1 MQQQELQMEDKLIQ
15 QLTRDESQWTLRED
29 IKTEDDLWD
38 NFFTILQN
46 NNRAVLN
53 GVSLTANEKAS
64 IKAQINHSTFFKAA
78 QDFTGAN
85 GQYRIT
91 IQRDDTTVGTINLM
105 VIDQGVPLST
115 RWPIRYSWAAVKR
128 WIMTGE
134 VMLLF

>member
-115 RWPIRYSWAAVKR
+115 SWPIRYSWAAVKR

>member
-53 GVSLTANEKAS
+53 GVPLTANEKAS

-78 QDFTGAN
+78 QD
-85 GQYRIT
+85 
-91 IQRDDTTVGTINLM
+91 
-105 VIDQGVPLST
+105 
-115 RWPIRYSWAAVKR
+115 
-128 WIMTGE
+128 
-134 VMLLF
+134 